1 MRLLKISLSLVVLTA
16 SIFLLSGF
24 ATAAPAIQHWTTA
37 NGAQVYFISA
47 LELPMVDVQVVFDA
61 GSARDNG
68 LPGLARLTNVLLD
81 SGTAQHSADAIA
93 ERLDAVGAQL
103 SSGTLRDMAW
113 LSLRSLSDPLY
124 LKPAVET
131 VAHLLQA
138 PAFAPQALERER
150 NRMIAAVRELTQSP
164 DALAEQAFYQ
174 ALYGTHPYAS
184 PPEGTEA
191 SLKAI
196 TREALRAFYQRYYVA
211 SNAVVAIVGALER
224 GAAEELAVALVGNLP
239 VGQPVPPLPKASP
252 VAKADT
258 VHIPYPSSQTHIY
271 IGQLGMKRSDSDYYS
286 LYLGNHVL
294 GGNGLVSELAKEV
307 REKRGLSYGVYSYFT
322 PMAQVGPFW
331 VALQTRNA
339 QADQAVNV
347 VKSTLQDFIEKGPS
361 AEGLTAARQNLTGGF
376 ALRIDSNGEL
386 VQYLAMLGFY
396 KLPPDH
402 LQTFPSKIEAVSRE
416 QISAAFQQRIQP
428 QRLITVMVGGT

>member
-1 MRLLKISLSLVVLTA
+1 MRLLKLLLLFLVLTA
-16 SIFLLSGF
+16 LFLLPGF
-24 ATAAPAIQHWTTA
+24 ATAAPSIQHWTTA
-37 NGAQVYFISA
+37 NGARVYFISTP
-47 LELPMVDVQVVFDA
+47 ELPMVDIQVVFDA

-93 ERLDAVGAQL
+93 ERLDAVGAQF

-124 LKPAVET
+124 FKPAVET

-150 NRMIAAVRELTQSP
+150 NRIIAAVRELSQSP
-164 DALAEQAFYQ
+164 DALAEQAFYR

-191 SLKAI
+191 SLKVI
-196 TREALRAFYQRYYVA
+196 TREAVRAFYQRYYVA
-211 SNAVVAIVGALER
+211 NNAVVAIVGDLER
-224 GAAEELAVALVGNLP
+224 AAAEELAVALVGNLP
-239 VGQPVPPLPKASP
+239 VGQPAPPLPKASP
-252 VAKADT
+252 LAKANT

-271 IGQLGMKRSDSDYYS
+271 IGQLGMKRGDSDYYS

-294 GGNGLVSELAKEV
+294 GGNGLVSKLTEEV
-307 REKRGLSYGVYSYFT
+307 REKRGLSYGVYSYFA
-322 PMAQVGPFW
+322 PMAQAGPFV

-347 VKSTLQDFIEKGPS
+347 VKSTLQDFIENGPN
-361 AEGLTAARQNLTGGF
+361 AEGLTTARQNLTGGF

-396 KLPPDH
+396 QLPLDH
-402 LQTFPSKIEAVSRE
+402 LQTFPNKIEDVSRE
-416 QISAAFQQRIQP
+416 QISSAFQQHIQP
-428 QRLITVMVGGT
+428 QRLITIMVGGT